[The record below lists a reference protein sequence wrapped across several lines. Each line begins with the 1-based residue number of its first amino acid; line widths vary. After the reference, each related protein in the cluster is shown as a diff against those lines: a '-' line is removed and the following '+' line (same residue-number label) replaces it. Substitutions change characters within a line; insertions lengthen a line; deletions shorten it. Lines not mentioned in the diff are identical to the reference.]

1 MDSAQHPNL
10 HHQLILPV
18 ISPVC
23 TPTPRLGQ
31 GWQELIDTKYRPM
44 RVQVVGISVSYL
56 SLPHHPCKVSVSTCI
71 SGKGKPKLVA
81 FNSSKE
87 QVQSSHLL
95 YIFQSFWDPGGLPA
109 LPGFLPQKCQGPFRR
124 KKTPQAP
131 EQLYLQLGPY
141 IQEFG
146 HTQSQRPCFQS
157 PQGEHGLSL

>member
-31 GWQELIDTKYRPM
+31 GSRELIDTKYRPM

-71 SGKGKPKLVA
+71 SGKGKPKLIA
-81 FNSSKE
+81 FNPSKE
-87 QVQSSHLL
+87 QTQSSHLL
-95 YIFQSFWDPGGLPA
+95 YIFQSFWDPGGLPE
-109 LPGFLPQKCQGPFRR
+109 LPGFLPKSAKVLSEERR
-124 KKTPQAP
+124 PLT
-131 EQLYLQLGPY
+131 LQSSCTSHS
-141 IQEFG
+141 G
-146 HTQSQRPCFQS
+146 HTFR
-157 PQGEHGLSL
+157 SLATCGHRDLVSSRHKGSTA

>member
-95 YIFQSFWDPGGLPA
+95 YIFQSFWDRSVD
-109 LPGFLPQKCQGPFRR
+109 C
-124 KKTPQAP
+124 
-131 EQLYLQLGPY
+131 LG
-141 IQEFG
+141 IIDILVI
-146 HTQSQRPCFQS
+146 
-157 PQGEHGLSL
+157 LSLPIMKTGHLSISVF